1 MRTKLEEL
9 EYKIIAKAVLGGFQI
24 RKSGPTGFLCN
35 EAPIGV
41 MHTAAR
47 AVLWYYKWKSA
58 DERARAIEQLTF
70 LTTENH
76 VWPLEGLE

>member
-1 MRTKLEEL
+1 
-9 EYKIIAKAVLGGFQI
+9 
-24 RKSGPTGFLCN
+24 
-35 EAPIGV
+35 